1 MYKEIQRVRGA
12 KQNDG
17 QECRKREREKNAK
30 RHINR
35 KQFVEIGKC
44 IDLRTVFEES
54 QNVE

>member
-1 MYKEIQRVRGA
+1 MDRNVEK
-12 KQNDG
+12 
-17 QECRKREREKNAK
+17 EREKNAK